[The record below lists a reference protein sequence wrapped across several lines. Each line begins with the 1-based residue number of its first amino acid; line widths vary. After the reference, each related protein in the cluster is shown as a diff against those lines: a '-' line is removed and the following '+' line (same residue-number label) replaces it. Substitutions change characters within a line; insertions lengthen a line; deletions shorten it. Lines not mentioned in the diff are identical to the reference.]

1 MTTSF
6 LFLQDL
12 LDLIQMQTAGCRIPT
27 HTIRDL
33 GDCNILLQT
42 TVAMVVFIL
51 RCLLFNKLHKHCKGL
66 HLLTLLGQE
75 MGWQWVVCRVLML
88 KESNPT
94 MDKVIGRW
102 RSEEMDL
109 HRKRGAN
116 FRSFQCLSIKQQEM
130 TLRCMG

>member
-1 MTTSF
+1 MTTSLF
-6 LFLQDL
+6 FLQDL
-12 LDLIQMQTAGCRIPT
+12 LNLIQMQTAGSRIPT

-66 HLLTLLGQE
+66 HLLSLLGQE
-75 MGWQWVVCRVLML
+75 MGRQWVVCRVLML

-94 MDKVIGRW
+94 MDKVIGSW
-102 RSEEMDL
+102 RSKEMDL
-109 HRKRGAN
+109 LRKRGAN
-116 FRSFQCLSIKQQEM
+116 FRSFQCPSIKQQEM